1 MRNNKGFAVTTVVY
15 SILILLTLFMFMV
28 LALYRNTYKN
38 QKEFITDVKNELND
52 YLIEEYTPK
61 DTNPPICTL
70 EVIDKNSTTKTLI
83 ITSTDIDLDEEPY
96 LFDGGTY
103 SGINKKDIT
112 EDGTYSA
119 YVRDLSGNVSRACS
133 VTVVFDN
140 EPPTITKTV
149 TGGNGTATINFT
161 ITDSGSGLSGY
172 AITTSTT
179 TPTSWTSIS
188 GTSYSGSFT
197 KTSAGTYYI
206 HAKDVVG
213 NKDYIAV
220 VLSLSRNSKCSCSA
234 YKQSCSET
242 CVDTSCAE
250 YDTCA
255 KCGCASYNS
264 NWVYGSYYNSSTG
277 STSQTCNAYG
287 CYKTVCTSGKC
298 HEDDPY
304 SSYCCRD
311 ATRYCGA
318 YKSCSSC
325 SCLRYNQSC
334 TTTCRD
340 TSTCETYSA
349 CWLS

>member
-61 DTNPPICTL
+61 DTNPP
-70 EVIDKNSTTKTLI
+70 
-83 ITSTDIDLDEEPY
+83 
-96 LFDGGTY
+96 
-103 SGINKKDIT
+103 
-112 EDGTYSA
+112 
-119 YVRDLSGNVSRACS
+119 
-133 VTVVFDN
+133 
-140 EPPTITKTV
+140 TITKTV

-172 AITTSTT
+172 AITTSTA

-220 VLSLSRNSKCSCSA
+220 VLSLSRNSNCSCSA

-298 HEDDPY
+298 YEDDPY
-304 SSYCCRD
+304 SPYCCRD

-340 TSTCETYSA
+340 TSTCETYKA